1 MEAIRKWLPRLAYLV
16 LATFVATM
24 ITRTLRSDAP
34 DVPRTKEKLATLRTA
49 GPQKSNGFVKL
60 FIPDAD
66 AAAPGEK
73 AAPGAA
79 GVSTTAP
86 AIAAA
91 PGVITG
97 HGIVEPADREV
108 KIGAQVPGIVQKI
121 FVKEGEVVKAGAPI
135 VELLSD
141 AERASLEASKA
152 EVEAAMA
159 RSGLSAA
166 VAARVE
172 RLAKSGASTTDEQDR
187 AVFQAAADKAAVKL
201 AQARQIEARARLDR
215 LTVRAPA
222 EGTILQLIVREGE
235 YYNPGSGGSIAT
247 LGDLRKIRVRMDVD
261 ERQIGQLSVGQAGY
275 VTALAYTDRKFPG
288 RVVEIAGR
296 MGRKNQR
303 TDEPTER
310 IDTKVREVVLE
321 LEGGQELVQGL
332 RVLGFLEAKTPKS

>member
-1 MEAIRKWLPRLAYLV
+1 MEAIRKWVPRLAYLV
-16 LATFVATM
+16 VAMFVATM
-24 ITRTLRSDAP
+24 ITRTLRADAP

-49 GPQKSNGFVKL
+49 GPMKSNGFVKL
-60 FIPDAD
+60 FVPEAE
-66 AAAPGEK
+66 AAAPGE
-73 AAPGAA
+73 
-79 GVSTTAP
+79 TAP
-86 AIAAA
+86 AGVTTSAPAIPAAA
-91 PGVITG
+91 GVITG

-121 FVKEGEVVKAGAPI
+121 FVKEGDVVKAGAPI

-141 AERASLEASKA
+141 AERAALEASKA

-159 RSGLSAA
+159 RAGLSAA

-222 EGTILQLIVREGE
+222 DGTILQLIVREGE
-235 YYNPGSGGSIAT
+235 YYNPGAGGSIAT

-261 ERQIGQLSVGQAGY
+261 ERQIGQLAVGQQGY
-275 VTALAYTDRKFPG
+275 VTALAFTGRKFPG
-288 RVVEIAGR
+288 KVVEIAGR

-332 RVLGFLEAKTPKS
+332 RVIGFLEAKTPKS